1 MAMIKL
7 PGLPIPLLPAAL
19 PPPSE
24 VAKSISRVLVRGAG
38 MAPFALQREVV
49 TRVMEQALKEPLED
63 GDFAFLGGKW
73 LEVCI
78 SDAGLRWYFSYGSDG
93 RLVLRNRAEP
103 DVTIR
108 GKLKEFVLLAAREED
123 PDTLFFQR
131 RLVIEGDTEL
141 GLAVKNLMD
150 GVDHDGLPPLLRL
163 ALGRAAGLV
172 RTLL

>member
-1 MAMIKL
+1 MIKL
-7 PGLPIPLLPAAL
+7 PGLPVPLLQAPF
-19 PPPSE
+19 PSPSE
-24 VAKSISRVLVRGAG
+24 VAKRISRALVRGAG
-38 MAPFALQREVV
+38 MVPFALQREVV

-78 SDAGLRWYFSYGSDG
+78 SDAGLRWYFSYGAEG
-93 RLVLRNRAEP
+93 RLILRDWAEP

-108 GKLKEFVLLAAREED
+108 GELREFVLLAAREED

-141 GLAVKNLMD
+141 GLEVKNLMD
-150 GVDHDGLPPLLRL
+150 GVDHDGLPPLLKL
-163 ALGRAAGLV
+163 ALGRAAGLA